1 MHDNYEIN
9 LQMVNRLNGVA
20 HATLQPPMA
29 GIVKNN
35 LFVRKVELLSP
46 RAVECIVTRERL
58 ECIVAR
64 ERLECIVAREGLMFA
79 YEVEGILENEDNRG
93 VDGNVVEEIK

>member
-64 ERLECIVAREGLMFA
+64 EGLMFA

>member
-29 GIVKNN
+29 GMVKNN

-46 RAVECIVTRERL
+46 RAVECIVTREG
-58 ECIVAR
+58 
-64 ERLECIVAREGLMFA
+64 LECIVAREGLMFA
-79 YEVEGILENEDNRG
+79 YEVESILENEDNIG